1 MLFAFSDCYRKVDVV
16 QTYPLADPHRGCVYW
31 YMFLRKVSIDKDGKR
46 HDYWAL
52 VESVRTERGPRQHIV
67 SYLGDMDEAGRVGIH
82 HAVEGDRSVQESLFD
97 KTSPEWV
104 EVNVRKV
111 RTERSRRF
119 GDVWLALELIKKLGL
134 GDLLQGIMP
143 EIHPKIPWATLAN
156 VLIISRFCEPSSE
169 LHIAEQFYRKSAMPD
184 LLGIPEEDI
193 YDNRLYR
200 TLDKLLVHKDDLQK
214 YLKERLG
221 ELFDIKY
228 DILLYDVTST
238 YFEGESSSNPQ
249 AQHGY
254 SRDNRPDCKQVC
266 IGLVVTKEG
275 IPLGYEVFEGNK
287 HDSTTVETIIE
298 KMESL
303 YGKSDRVWIMDRG
316 MASPENLELLAE
328 EKRRYIIG
336 TPKNTLKKFEQELLK
351 QDWKQV
357 HEGLEVKLCPS
368 PEGDDEMFIL
378 CRSAARKE
386 KEQAIHNRF
395 IERLEKGLQKVKK
408 SCDTDRVKKIAV
420 VERRIGRLLERY
432 NRASPLFDVNVKERN
447 DDTKAKID
455 LTWTVHN
462 TYSDWAI
469 LSEGCYLL
477 RTNIKDWTPEELW
490 KAYIQLTEAEAAF
503 RIHKQD
509 LGLRPI
515 WHQRED
521 RVQAHI
527 LVCFLAYVL
536 WKCLAQMCKHAGL
549 GNEPRMI
556 LEEIKNLTLVDVV
569 LMTRTGTEIR
579 LRCIS
584 KPEDH
589 LAILLQ
595 KLNLKPPER
604 LDIKLK
610 M

>member
-1 MLFAFSDCYRKVDVV
+1 
-16 QTYPLADPHRGCVYW
+16 
-31 YMFLRKVSIDKDGKR
+31 MFLRRKCRHKNGKA
-46 HDYWAL
+46 YYSWAL
-52 VESVRTERGPRQHIV
+52 VESVRTERGPRQRVV

-82 HAVEGDRSVQESLFD
+82 RAVQGNGSEIQESLFD
-97 KTSPEWV
+97 ETSPEWV

-134 GDLLQGIMP
+134 SDLFQSVMP
-143 EIHPKIPWATLAN
+143 DIHPKIPWATLAN

-169 LHIAEQFYRKSAMPD
+169 LHIAEQFYGKSAMPD
-184 LLGIPEEDI
+184 LLGIAEEDI

-200 TLDKLLVHKDDLQK
+200 ALDKLLVHKDDLQK
-214 YLKERLG
+214 HLKERLG
-221 ELFDIKY
+221 ELFHIKY
-228 DILLYDVTST
+228 DILLYDVTSS
-238 YFEGESSSNPQ
+238 YFEGVVSGNPQ

-254 SRDNRPDCKQVC
+254 SRDSRPDCKQIC

-275 IPLGYEVFEGNK
+275 IPLGYEVFEGNR

-303 YGKSDRVWIMDRG
+303 YGKADRVWIMDRG

-328 EKRRYIIG
+328 EGRRYIIG
-336 TPKNTLKKFEQELLK
+336 TAKSKLKKFEQELL
-351 QDWKQV
+351 QHDWKKV

-368 PEGDDEMFIL
+368 PDGDKELFIL

-408 SCDTDRVKKIAV
+408 SCDSGRVKKVTV

-432 NRASPLFDVNVKERN
+432 NRASPLFDVNVKER
-447 DDTKAKID
+447 DGKID
-455 LTWTVHN
+455 LTWTIHN
-462 TYSDWAI
+462 TYSDWAR

-477 RTNIKDWTPEELW
+477 RTNIKDWTAEDLW

-509 LGLRPI
+509 LSLRPI
-515 WHQRED
+515 WHQRQD

-536 WKCLAQMCKHAGL
+536 WKCLAQMAKHAGL
-549 GNEPRMI
+549 GNEPRTV

-569 LMTRTGTEIR
+569 LMTRTGTEIK
-579 LRCIS
+579 LRCVS
-584 KPEDH
+584 RPEHH

-595 KLNLKPPER
+595 KLNLRPPER
-604 LDIKLK
+604 LAPKYNNFGLEMKK

>member
-1 MLFAFSDCYRKVDVV
+1 
-16 QTYPLADPHRGCVYW
+16 
-31 YMFLRKVSIDKDGKR
+31 MFLRKISIDKDGKQ

-52 VESVRTERGPRQHIV
+52 VESARTERGPRQRIV
-67 SYLGDMDEAGRVGIH
+67 SYLGDMDEAGRLGVH
-82 HAVEGDRSVQESLFD
+82 HAVEKDLSVQESLFD
-97 KTSPEWV
+97 ATLPEWV

-119 GDVWLALELIKKLGL
+119 GDVWIALELIKKLCFGE
-134 GDLLQGIMP
+134 LLDRVMP
-143 EIHPKIPWATLAN
+143 ETHPKISWARLAE
-156 VLIISRFCEPSSE
+156 VLIVSRFCEPSSE
-169 LHIAEQFYRKSAMPD
+169 LHIAEHFYRKSALSD
-184 LLGIPEEDI
+184 LMGISDEDI

-200 TLDKLLVHKDDLQK
+200 ALDKLLEHKDDIQK
-214 YLKERLG
+214 HLKERLG
-221 ELFDIKY
+221 ELFHITY

-238 YFEGESSSNPQ
+238 YFEGQASGNPQ
-249 AQHGY
+249 AKQGY
-254 SRDNRPDCKQVC
+254 SRDSRPDCKQVC

-275 IPLGYEVFEGNK
+275 IPLGYEIFEGSR

-316 MASPENLELLAE
+316 MASAENLELLE
-328 EKRRYIIG
+328 EQGRHYIIG
-336 TPKNTLKKFEQELLK
+336 TSKSQLKRFEQHLLT

-368 PEGDDEMFIL
+368 PDGGEEIFIL
-378 CRSAARKE
+378 CRSEARRE

-395 IERLEKGLQKVKK
+395 ITRLEKGLLKVKK
-408 SCDTDRVKKIAV
+408 SCASGRPKNASVI
-420 VERRIGRLLERY
+420 ERRIGRLLERY
-432 NRASPLFDVNVKERN
+432 NRASPLFDIDVKER
-447 DDTKAKID
+447 DGRTD
-455 LTWTVHN
+455 LSWTIHD
-462 TYSDWAI
+462 TYSDWAR
-469 LSEGCYLL
+469 LSEGHYLL
-477 RTNIKDWTPEELW
+477 RTNIKDWTPEDLW

-509 LGLRPI
+509 LRLRPI

-536 WKCLAQMCKHAGL
+536 WKCLGQMCKQAGL
-549 GNEPRMI
+549 GNEPRTI

-569 LMTRTGTEIR
+569 LQTRTGTEIR
-579 LRCIS
+579 LRCVS
-584 KPEDH
+584 KPEQH

-595 KLNLKPPER
+595 KLNLRPPTR
-604 LDIKLK
+604 LEMKLK
-610 M
+610 L

>member
-1 MLFAFSDCYRKVDVV
+1 
-16 QTYPLADPHRGCVYW
+16 
-31 YMFLRKVSIDKDGKR
+31 MFLRRKCRRKNGKA
-46 HDYWAL
+46 YYSWAL
-52 VESVRTERGPRQHIV
+52 VESVRTERGPRQRVV
-67 SYLGDMDEAGRVGIH
+67 SYLGDMDEAGRLGIH
-82 HAVEGDRSVQESLFD
+82 RAIEGNQSEVQESLFD
-97 KTSPEWV
+97 EKSAEWV

-134 GDLLQGIMP
+134 SDFFQSVMP
-143 EIHPKIPWATLAN
+143 DIHPKIPWATLAN

-169 LHIAEQFYRKSAMPD
+169 LHIAEQFYGKSAMPD
-184 LLGIPEEDI
+184 LLGIAEEDI

-200 TLDKLLVHKDDLQK
+200 ALDKLLVHKDDLQK
-214 YLKERLG
+214 HLKERLG
-221 ELFDIKY
+221 ELFHIKY
-228 DILLYDVTST
+228 DILLYDVTSS
-238 YFEGESSSNPQ
+238 YFEGVVSGNPQ

-254 SRDNRPDCKQVC
+254 SRDSRPDCKQIC

-275 IPLGYEVFEGNK
+275 IPLGYEVFEGNR

-303 YGKSDRVWIMDRG
+303 YGKADRVWIMDRG

-328 EKRRYIIG
+328 EGRRYIIG
-336 TPKNTLKKFEQELLK
+336 TAKSKLKKFEQELL
-351 QDWKQV
+351 QHDWKKV

-368 PEGDDEMFIL
+368 PDGDKELFIL

-408 SCDTDRVKKIAV
+408 SCDSGRVKKVTV

-432 NRASPLFDVNVKERN
+432 NRASPLFDVNVSTKAGSASGGKER
-447 DDTKAKID
+447 DGKID
-455 LTWTVHN
+455 LTWTIHN
-462 TYSDWAI
+462 AYSDWAR

-477 RTNIKDWTPEELW
+477 RTNIKDWTAEDLW
-490 KAYIQLTEAEAAF
+490 KAYIQLTQAEAAF

-515 WHQRED
+515 WHQRKD

-527 LVCFLAYVL
+527 MVCFLAYVL
-536 WKCLAQMCKHAGL
+536 WKCLAQMAKHAGL
-549 GNEPRMI
+549 GNEPRTI

-569 LMTRTGTEIR
+569 LMTRTCTEIK
-579 LRCIS
+579 LRCVS
-584 KPEDH
+584 RPEQH

-595 KLNLKPPER
+595 KLNLRLPER
-604 LDIKLK
+604 LAPKYNTSGLEMKLK